1 MMTPILPRCHAVVLA
16 AGAGRRFGGGK
27 LTAEWHGRPLV
38 AWAVEAALAA
48 PVEQVTVVLG
58 CDADAV
64 EAALAPWRCDR
75 LTFLQSAHWPD
86 GMGRSL
92 SDGVASLPANWAALL
107 VLLGDMP
114 AVPSHLGAPFLLAVL
129 GGAVAVLPTLGG
141 RDGHPVALGR
151 GFWARHGPT
160 TGDAGLRRALAQ
172 DQGVLR
178 LPTRA
183 FGVRFDIDTPA
194 DLDRLPQA
202 HASLPPSRCPADSP
216 ACVLASQPLSERPQR
231 S

>member
-1 MMTPILPRCHAVVLA
+1 MSTPVIPRCHAVVLA
-16 AGAGRRFGGGK
+16 AGAGRRFGGSK
-27 LTAEWHGRPLV
+27 LLALWRDRPLV
-38 AWAVEAALAA
+38 AWAVETALAA
-48 PVEQVTVVLG
+48 PVERVTVVLG

-64 EAALAPWRCDR
+64 EVALAPWRCDR
-75 LTFLQSAHWPD
+75 LTFVQTAHWSD

-92 SDGVASLPANWAALL
+92 SDGVASLPADWAALF

-114 AVPSHLGAPFLLAVL
+114 AIPSHLGAPFLLAVL
-129 GGAVAVLPTLGG
+129 GGAVAVLPTLAG
-141 RDGHPVALGR
+141 RDGHPAALGR

-202 HASLPPSRCPADSP
+202 HAGHRDNESP
-216 ACVLASQPLSERPQR
+216 AKSRAFVPASPPLTERPR
-231 S
+231 